1 MKTLT
6 YTDAATEDLQSIEWY
21 LQDVSGWDVATTVT
35 DGVRAQCRKL
45 ASLPGTLGTDRSELR
60 PGLRS
65 TPHRNYIIFF
75 RYSVDAVEIVNIL
88 HGNRDIGRF
97 YDSG

>member
-1 MKTLT
+1 MVCEHNAGSLLVYPARSAPT
-6 YTDAATEDLQSIEWY
+6 AANS
-21 LQDVSGWDVATTVT
+21 V
-35 DGVRAQCRKL
+35 L
-45 ASLPGTLGTDRSELR
+45 ACAAP
-60 PGLRS
+60 
-65 TPHRNYIIFF
+65 PHRNYIIFF